1 MNIIIASDHA
11 GFSLKQVIIQ
21 HLQTQNLTVTDLGT
35 HNQDSCDYPNLA
47 HAVCQ
52 KVLSSATSP
61 AVANPTAANPAD
73 ANPTAANP
81 ANANSADPAYP
92 SSLGILICGTGIGM
106 SMTANR
112 YPGIRAALCTSEFQ
126 AKATREHNNANV
138 LCLGERVT
146 GPGLALEMV
155 DIFLRTPFAG
165 GRHQRRLDLMEQR

>member
-61 AVANPTAANPAD
+61 ADTNPTA
-73 ANPTAANP
+73 
-81 ANANSADPAYP
+81 ANSADPAYP

-126 AKATREHNNANV
+126 AKATREHNNANI